1 MKFKQ
6 IKEAMQKNEF
16 VLLRS
21 AVSNNLIGFN
31 CKVALHREKQ
41 VAYDPNARSMY
52 VSYMA
57 CSFMEYITHKVPF
70 K

>member
-6 IKEAMQKNEF
+6 IKKAVQENNYI
-16 VLLRS
+16 LLRS
-21 AVSNNLIGFN
+21 GASNKLIGFN

-52 VSYMA
+52 VSYKP